1 MSFDVDEVPDFEGA
15 AEAELM
21 LVAPTDDGGM
31 FLGLGNGTPE
41 GEVYVV
47 LDKPSVIA
55 LMQSM
60 LAVLQGEQELHA
72 FKIADDVVRGG
83 HLGGATA

>member
-1 MSFDVDEVPDFEGA
+1 MSFDVDEMMDFEGA
-15 AEAELM
+15 AEAGGM
-21 LVAPTDDGGM
+21 LVAPTDDGGT
-31 FLGLGNGTPE
+31 FLGLGNCTTE
-41 GEVYVV
+41 GAVYVI
-47 LDKPSVIA
+47 LDKPSVLA

-60 LAVLQGEQELHA
+60 LAVLQGDQEIHV